1 MPLGVA
7 GATLALVVA
16 VVFLGG
22 LVKGVAGFGYAVA
35 STALLATVLDPS
47 RAVVVMILP
56 TLAAN
61 VSLVR
66 ELDGDE
72 VHTCARRFWPY
83 LVSALAGT
91 LLGMALLG
99 QVPKPVLAL
108 GLGLLTFGY
117 VLTKQAYITLPGE
130 SAIARYCLRPGSGAK
145 AALGLVS
152 GVVFGAT
159 NIAVQVV
166 AYLDALDLDRAT
178 FVGVLALILVG
189 ISTVR
194 VGAAWVLGLY
204 ATGSLLALSVLVAV
218 PGILGVEAGGRI
230 RVYIP
235 SAYQT
240 AGTLLLLTVIA
251 ARLTTNGL
259 RGLS

>member
-7 GATLALVVA
+7 AVTLTLVLG
-16 VVFLGG
+16 VVLLGG
-22 LVKGVAGFGYAVA
+22 LVKGVAGFGYAVV
-35 STALLATVLDPS
+35 STALLATFLDPS

-61 VSLVR
+61 VSLVG
-66 ELDGDE
+66 ELDGNE
-72 VHTCARRFWPY
+72 VRTCAQRFWPY
-83 LVSALAGT
+83 LVTALAGT

-99 QVPKPVLAL
+99 VVPKPVLAL

-117 VLTKQAYITLPGE
+117 VLTKQAYVTLPGE
-130 SAIARYCLRPGSGAK
+130 AAITSYCLRPGAGAK
-145 AALGLVS
+145 AALGFAS
-152 GVVFGAT
+152 GIVFGAT

-166 AYLDALDLDRAT
+166 AYLDALDLDRTT
-178 FVGVLALILVG
+178 FVGVLAMLLVG

-204 ATGSLLALSVLVAV
+204 ATGSLLALSVLAAV

-230 RVYIP
+230 RGYIP

-240 AGTLLLLTVIA
+240 AGTLVLLAVIA

-259 RGLS
+259 RGL

>member
-1 MPLGVA
+1 MPLGVET
-7 GATLALVVA
+7 ATLVLVLA

-35 STALLATVLDPS
+35 STALLATFLAPS
-47 RAVVVMILP
+47 RAVVIMILP

-61 VSLVR
+61 VSLLR

-72 VHTCARRFWPY
+72 MRTCARRFWPY
-83 LVSALAGT
+83 VAAALVGT
-91 LLGMALLG
+91 LLGMGLLG
-99 QVPKPVLAL
+99 LVPKPVLAL
-108 GLGLLTFGY
+108 GLGVLTFGY
-117 VLTKQAYITLPGE
+117 VLVKQEYVVLPGE
-130 SAIARYCLRPGSGAK
+130 SVVTDYCFRPGTGAK

-166 AYLDALDLDRAT
+166 AYLDNLDLDRAT
-178 FVGVLALILVG
+178 FVGVLAMILVG

-194 VGAAWVLGLY
+194 VGAAWALGLY
-204 ATGSLLALSVLVAV
+204 ATGSVLALSVLAAV
-218 PGILGVEAGGRI
+218 PGIAGVVAGSRL
-230 RVYIP
+230 RAHVP
-235 SAYQT
+235 PAYQT

-251 ARLTTNGL
+251 VRLTTA
-259 RGLS
+259 GLSGL